1 MRRALLALV
10 ILAAGLRAAAALT
23 PTPVYQIHFDGW
35 HARLDAA
42 ALAVLAQI
50 AADPPAGR
58 WYVVEGFTDA
68 SVPPPHDRAMGL
80 ARARA
85 AGAELIRLGV
95 PARLVHM
102 RGYGATDPF
111 SPPRG
116 PAGMVDPAANRVAVW
131 VCYADATICRDV
143 RRSAP

>member
-1 MRRALLALV
+1 MTHKINIA
-10 ILAAGLRAAAALT
+10 ILG
-23 PTPVYQIHFDGW
+23 
-35 HARLDAA
+35 
-42 ALAVLAQI
+42 
-50 AADPPAGR
+50 
-58 WYVVEGFTDA
+58 A
-68 SVPPPHDRAMGL
+68 SGYT
-80 ARARA
+80 
-85 AGAELIRLGV
+85 GAELIRLGV